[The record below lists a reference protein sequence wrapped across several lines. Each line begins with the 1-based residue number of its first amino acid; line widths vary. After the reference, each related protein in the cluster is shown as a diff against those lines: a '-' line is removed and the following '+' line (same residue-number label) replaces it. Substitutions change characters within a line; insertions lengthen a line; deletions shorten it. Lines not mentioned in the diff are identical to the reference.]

1 MTQLPAGLSVG
12 STAPDFELKNQYGE
26 LVKLSSFKGEKN
38 VVLLFIPF
46 AFTGTCT
53 GELCAIRDDLA
64 AFQNDNV
71 QVLAVSCDS
80 PFTQK
85 MFAEQE
91 GYKFPV
97 LADFWPHGAA
107 ASAYGIFNADLGCA
121 MRGTFIIDKEG
132 IIRWSVV
139 NGLGDA
145 RNNGDYKT
153 AIAAL

>member
-12 STAPDFELKNQYGE
+12 ETAPDFELKNQYGE

-38 VVLLFIPF
+38 VVVLFIPF

-132 IIRWSVV
+132 IIRWTVV

>member
-1 MTQLPAGLSVG
+1 MTLTIGQA
-12 STAPDFELKNQYGE
+12 APDFELKNQYGE

-38 VVLLFIPF
+38 VVVLFIPF

-71 QVLAVSCDS
+71 QVLAISCDS
-80 PFTQK
+80 PLTQK
-85 MFAEQE
+85 ICAEQE

-107 ASAYGIFNADLGCA
+107 AQAYGIFNADLGCA
-121 MRGTFIIDKEG
+121 LRGTFIIDKEG
-132 IIRWSVV
+132 IIRWTVV

-145 RNNGDYKT
+145 RNNGDYKS

>member
-1 MTQLPAGLSVG
+1 MSQNTAGLSVG
-12 STAPDFELKNQYGE
+12 IVAPDFELKDQHGA
-26 LVKLSSFKGEKN
+26 KISLSSFKGAKN
-38 VVLLFIPF
+38 VVVLFIPF

-64 AFQNDNV
+64 AFQNDDV
-71 QVLAVSCDS
+71 QVIAISCDS

-85 MFAEQE
+85 VFAEQE

-107 ASAYGIFNADLGCA
+107 AKAYQIFNEDLGCA
-121 MRGTFIIDKEG
+121 LRGTFIIDKSG
-132 IIRWSVV
+132 VIRWAVV

-145 RNNGDYKT
+145 RNNGDYKA

>member
-64 AFQNDNV
+64 AFQNDSV

-107 ASAYGIFNADLGCA
+107 AKAYGIFNEDLGCA

-132 IIRWSVV
+132 TVRWSVV

>member
-1 MTQLPAGLSVG
+1 MTQLPAGISVG
-12 STAPDFELKNQYGE
+12 ETAPDFELKDQHGAK
-26 LVKLSSFKGEKN
+26 VKLSSFKGEKN
-38 VVLLFIPF
+38 VVVLFIPF

-64 AFQNDNV
+64 SFQNDDV
-71 QVLAVSCDS
+71 QVIAISCDS

-85 MFAEQE
+85 VFAEQE

-97 LADFWPHGAA
+97 LADFWPHGATA
-107 ASAYGIFNADLGCA
+107 QAYGIFNSDLGCA
-121 MRGTFIIDKEG
+121 LRGTFVIDKQG

-145 RNNGDYKT
+145 RNNGDYKS

>member
-1 MTQLPAGLSVG
+1 MTLTIGQA
-12 STAPDFELKNQYGE
+12 APDFELKNQYGE

-38 VVLLFIPF
+38 VVVLFIPF

-71 QVLAVSCDS
+71 QVLAISCDS

-85 MFAEQE
+85 IFAEQE

-107 ASAYGIFNADLGCA
+107 AKAYGIFNEDLGCA

-132 IIRWSVV
+132 IIRWTVV

>member
-1 MTQLPAGLSVG
+1 MTLTIGQA
-12 STAPDFELKNQYGE
+12 APDFELKNQYGE
-26 LVKLSSFKGEKN
+26 LVKLSSFKGNKN
-38 VVLLFIPF
+38 VALIFIPF

-64 AFQNDNV
+64 SFQNDNV
-71 QVLAVSCDS
+71 QVIAVSCDS

-85 MFAEQE
+85 VFAEQE

-107 ASAYGIFNADLGCA
+107 AKAYGIFNEDLGCA

-132 IIRWSVV
+132 IIRWTVV

>member
-1 MTQLPAGLSVG
+1 MTLTIGQA
-12 STAPDFELKNQYGE
+12 APDFELKNQYGE

-38 VVLLFIPF
+38 VVVLFIPF
-46 AFTGTCT
+46 SFTGTCT

-71 QVLAVSCDS
+71 QVLAISCDS

-85 MFAEQE
+85 IFAEQE

-107 ASAYGIFNADLGCA
+107 AQAYGIFNADLGCA
-121 MRGTFIIDKEG
+121 LRGTFIIDKEG
-132 IIRWSVV
+132 IIRWTVV

-145 RNNGDYKT
+145 RNNGDYKS

>member
-12 STAPDFELKNQYGE
+12 STAPDFELKNQFGE

-64 AFQNDNV
+64 AFQNDSV

-107 ASAYGIFNADLGCA
+107 AKAYGILNEDLGCA

-132 IIRWSVV
+132 NIRWTVV